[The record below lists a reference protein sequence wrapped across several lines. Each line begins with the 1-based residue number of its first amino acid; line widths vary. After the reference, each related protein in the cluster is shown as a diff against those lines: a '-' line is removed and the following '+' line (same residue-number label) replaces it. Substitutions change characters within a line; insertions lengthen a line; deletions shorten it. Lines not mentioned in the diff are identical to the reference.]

1 MFSLLIAAA
10 IAATPTPATEFDLGR
25 DAPIVCQLRFDDQLR
40 LQAAGVDRPSH
51 VIAEYA
57 RLAKLNLYQTAL
69 LTSLC
74 NMFDA
79 GATHG
84 VNTVVREQA
93 AVAAATG
100 EPKGPSAAK

>member
-25 DAPIVCQLRFDDQLR
+25 DAPIVCQLRFDDQIR
-40 LQAAGVDRPSH
+40 LMAAGEDRPSH
-51 VIAEYA
+51 IIAEYS
-57 RLAKLNLYQTAL
+57 RLAKLNIYQTAL

-74 NMFDA
+74 NMFDN
-79 GATHG
+79 GAVHG

-93 AVAAATG
+93 AVVASEGTT
-100 EPKGPSAAK
+100 KNPSAAK